1 MVKQN
6 IKKIY
11 IVSMIGLITIATT
24 ACSKTNGNNGGK
36 TVQYFELDAYSQS
49 LHNQSSDSQDTQ
61 ATQDVNT
68 ENNEDSS
75 SYSNTLAL
83 ITLVNNDNSQDYTT
97 EGNDI
102 VYKGTRYVNLYNI
115 INSINTNYD
124 KNTLINFIVKTFN
137 AKSDTIYCDLI
148 VDNISDADSDVEEIT
163 LDEQISDVKKY
174 NDAKSQFGENVSWMI
189 SLTESSDNSVKQIY
203 GCSKYMLVTSDGID
217 KEIDMSKYDST
228 LGTVT
233 NGDSEDVTDDT
244 ESDTEEDEAERVKVK
259 GE

>member
-1 MVKQN
+1 M
-6 IKKIY
+6 
-11 IVSMIGLITIATT
+11 IATT
-24 ACSKTNGNNGGK
+24 ACSKTKGNNESK
-36 TVQYFELDAYSQS
+36 AVQYFELDAYSQS

-61 ATQDVNT
+61 DTQQDANT
-68 ENNEDSS
+68 ENNDDSS

-83 ITLVNNDNSQDYTT
+83 ITLVNNDNSQDYTA

-102 VYKGTRYVNLYNI
+102 VYKGTRYVNLYNV
-115 INSINTNYD
+115 INGINTNYD

-174 NDAKSQFGENVSWMI
+174 NDAKSQFNENVSWMI
-189 SLTESSDNSVKQIY
+189 SMTESSDNSVKQIY

-228 LGTVT
+228 LDTVT
-233 NGDSEDVTDDT
+233 SESSEEVTEDT
-244 ESDTEEDEAERVKVK
+244 ESNNNDTDSNNEEDKAEKLKVK